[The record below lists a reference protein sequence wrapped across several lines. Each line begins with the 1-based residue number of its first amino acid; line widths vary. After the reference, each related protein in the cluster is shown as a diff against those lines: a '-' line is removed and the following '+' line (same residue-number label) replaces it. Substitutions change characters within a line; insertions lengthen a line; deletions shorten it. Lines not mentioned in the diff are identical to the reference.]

1 MSQSMLSLK
10 RSTTSA
16 VLQLNLY
23 CGGPSLAAPN
33 APPTALCKGKVCAC
47 AEGEGGPL
55 SSSCAS
61 CRRAQPLPSTAGAR
75 FQPSPP
81 APLDELDADE
91 DSGSDMSATPLAATG
106 ARGFPHFSAPDEDE
120 EGPAGNPSPPGTP
133 ESDEGFSEPD
143 AGSASPVTDEL
154 YHRTL
159 DAVTDY
165 YQVFAGRAGSK
176 GLVLLRGGG
185 SWQHDKLLE
194 TLRRVGDGVMDKH
207 KLAFQGMLRKLDIK
221 RQEDLK
227 CITTVAHNVFS
238 DGVTNW
244 GRIIMLI
251 CFGALVAKHLKTI
264 QLENSIS
271 ILAQTITDFLMVYNR
286 TWIVQHNGWDGCI
299 EFFHVEDVEG
309 GIRNVLM
316 AFAGVAGLG
325 AGLAY
330 LIR

>member
-23 CGGPSLAAPN
+23 CGGPSLAAAAEP
-33 APPTALCKGKVCAC
+33 KGRACAC
-47 AEGEGGPL
+47 AEGEGGARRCRCG
-55 SSSCAS
+55 S
-61 CRRAQPLPSTAGAR
+61 RRAAPPSSAR
-75 FQPSPP
+75 LQPSP
-81 APLDELDADE
+81 ASDELDADE
-91 DSGSDMSATPLAATG
+91 DSDLEAEAPAAKGSGPGEG
-106 ARGFPHFSAPDEDE
+106 ASP
-120 EGPAGNPSPPGTP
+120 PPGTP

-143 AGSASPVTDEL
+143 SASASPLPDDL

-165 YQVFAGRAGSK
+165 YQEIGCRTRPK
-176 GLVLLRGGG
+176 GLRMRGGG
-185 SWQHDKLLE
+185 GGGDERLLE

-221 RQEDLK
+221 KQEDIK

-244 GRIIMLI
+244 GRIITLI

-271 ILAQTITDFLMVYNR
+271 ILAQTITDFLMTYNR

-316 AFAGVAGLG
+316 AFASVAGLG

-330 LIR
+330 MIR